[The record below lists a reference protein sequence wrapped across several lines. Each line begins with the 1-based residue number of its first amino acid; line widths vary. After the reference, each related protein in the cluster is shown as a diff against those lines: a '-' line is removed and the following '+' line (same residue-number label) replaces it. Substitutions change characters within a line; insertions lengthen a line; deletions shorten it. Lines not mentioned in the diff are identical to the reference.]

1 MAINEQELLKKYW
14 DIIKEEVNVK
24 EISSFSSDK
33 PLVKIFKPLG
43 SQLSAKFWKDTGQ
56 IIANGKQW
64 NIKELDNGQVEVSK
78 LLSSVFNA
86 FLANPIFR
94 KVMPSDYKL
103 FQVADFICTMELVT
117 LKLNNKLF
125 SKSELNFFGNE
136 RDLKQNYLKALK
148 KKEWK

>member
-1 MAINEQELLKKYW
+1 MTKR
-14 DIIKEEVNVK
+14 VNVK
-24 EISSFSSDK
+24 IYTIIVDKRFKNNKTQLNRELAIEINKFFESISDYMNEFEK
-33 PLVKIFKPLG
+33 VVIYY
-43 SQLSAKFWKDTGQ
+43 
-56 IIANGKQW
+56 
-64 NIKELDNGQVEVSK
+64 DNGQVEVSK

-125 SKSELNFFGNE
+125 SKSEGN
-136 RDLKQNYLKALK
+136 NVA
-148 KKEWK
+148 